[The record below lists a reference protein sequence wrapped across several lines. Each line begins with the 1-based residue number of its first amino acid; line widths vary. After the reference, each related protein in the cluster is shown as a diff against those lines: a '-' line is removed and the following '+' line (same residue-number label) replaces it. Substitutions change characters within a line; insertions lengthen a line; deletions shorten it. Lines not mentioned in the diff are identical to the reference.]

1 MSQTCVW
8 LKNSV
13 TFSFSQPG
21 IASATDQRIRQDANI
36 SAGCCEEYSILDLRQ
51 PAEFVARRACTR
63 KFPALYAIFAHF
75 YFEGSEYFAN
85 HQPVST

>member
-21 IASATDQRIRQDANI
+21 IASASDQRIRQDANI
-36 SAGCCEEYSILDLRQ
+36 SAGCCEEYSILNLRQ

-63 KFPALYAIFAHF
+63 KFPACKNALFAF
-75 YFEGSEYFAN
+75 SM
-85 HQPVST
+85 